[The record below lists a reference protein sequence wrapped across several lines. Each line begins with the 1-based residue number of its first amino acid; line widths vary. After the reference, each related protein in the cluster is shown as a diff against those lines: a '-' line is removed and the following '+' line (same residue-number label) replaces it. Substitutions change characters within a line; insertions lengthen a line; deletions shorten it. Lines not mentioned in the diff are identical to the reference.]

1 MTEAHKYTIWPE
13 VVNLNLLN
21 SVARINC
28 DPQLKGK
35 LLLMSYDS
43 HHLVV
48 LYKSIKMGIDNIPT
62 VRGANEM
69 NITYTTA

>member
-1 MTEAHKYTIWPE
+1 MYNEQFKKDNNKANLDFVWLKHVNITIWPK
-13 VVNLNLLN
+13 VVNFNLLN

-28 DPQLKGK
+28 DPQLKGN

-48 LYKSIKMGIDNIPT
+48 L
-62 VRGANEM
+62 
-69 NITYTTA
+69 